1 VIALGALAQEVSHLD
16 ALIVF
21 RLSDARVHAAWVR
34 EGAEFEASD
43 IAPKLREAYRASE
56 AALWGMGWAMSA
68 SVDAPADP
76 QLLVEASSG
85 CCVVRRVGDSAAAI
99 VFGPAMPLGMAR
111 LVASRIVEK
120 LSSEPAHFGSAEPLE
135 APRAPS
141 EALARTSASSSPAA
155 APAPSRSLD
164 AERVERLLANLE
176 AHAAEP
182 HVARLRVALKAG
194 LTTLALE
201 RPDALR
207 PEAMVLIETA
217 VEELLGASPSDV
229 RRLG

>member
-1 VIALGALAQEVSHLD
+1 MTALGALAQEVDHLD

-34 EGAEFEASD
+34 EGAEFEASG

-56 AALWGMGWAMSA
+56 AALWGMGWAVSA

-76 QLLVEASSG
+76 QLLVDAPGGS
-85 CCVVRRVGDSAAAI
+85 CLVRRIGDSAVAL

-111 LVASRIVEK
+111 LVASRIVER
-120 LSSEPAHFGSAEPLE
+120 LSSESTYFASAELVE
-135 APRAPS
+135 APSAPS
-141 EALARTSASSSPAA
+141 EALTQTDASSSPVPS
-155 APAPSRSLD
+155 PAPSRSAD
-164 AERVERLLANLE
+164 AERVERLLAKLE

-194 LTTLALE
+194 LTPLALE
-201 RPDALR
+201 RADALR

-217 VEELLGASPSDV
+217 VEELLGASSPDV